1 MNRLDIISEITSRLS
16 KENVKSYVAVASDS
30 AKEPFVVIRQ
40 EDPTDTKSKDAIVAT
55 RCEVLLIAVGVNQQQ
70 VSGLM
75 NSINTALD
83 AVDTEVDGIALK
95 IRVETPGKVD
105 GDGEGSF
112 WQEVVLKTTMA
123 Y

>member
-1 MNRLDIISEITSRLS
+1 MNRLDVISEITSRLS
-16 KENVKSYVAVASDS
+16 KASVKSYVAVAPDI
-30 AKEPFVVIRQ
+30 AKEPYIVIRQ
-40 EDPTDTKSKDAIVAT
+40 EDPADTKSKDAIVAT

-83 AVDTEVDGIALK
+83 AVDTEVNDVDLK

-105 GDGEGSF
+105 SDGEGLF
-112 WQEVVLKTTMA
+112 WQEVVLKTTMT